1 MLLGLKEA
9 ILQDSQRQET
19 QRDLEGQIINIE
31 IRVGAWLKVNKRTP
45 IVNLSTYTNHLHQGS
60 VPVSD
65 NCTTLETTYG
75 GNNKKK

>member
-31 IRVGAWLKVNKRTP
+31 IRVGA
-45 IVNLSTYTNHLHQGS
+45 
-60 VPVSD
+60 
-65 NCTTLETTYG
+65 
-75 GNNKKK
+75 

>member
-1 MLLGLKEA
+1 MPLALKEA

-19 QRDLEGQIINIE
+19 QRDLEWQIINIE
-31 IRVGAWLKVNKRTP
+31 TKGRSLTKGEQEDTHCLP
-45 IVNLSTYTNHLHQGS
+45 STYTNHLHQGS